1 MVMYTLCNKRSI
13 SSHFFFYLQLR
24 FFNEEYNDHIYVN
37 WNKKWLYNYIHV
49 YKVSSHPKDFVSFLV
64 PTGLSLNWSS

>member
-24 FFNEEYNDHIYVN
+24 FFNEEYNDRMLIGTKNGSTTTYM
-37 WNKKWLYNYIHV
+37 YIR
-49 YKVSSHPKDFVSFLV
+49 
-64 PTGLSLNWSS
+64 